1 MPPRAEAGW
10 CRVGCRAPIRSRSW
24 CRVGYRVPVRGWGRL
39 VPALVVW
46 CPSAGSRSFPRERSS
61 PPPGRG
67 ASLRVGSAG
76 PLGLSR
82 QGAAALSPSGCPLD
96 PPGARFV
103 PTPLLSLL
111 PRTHARQQRQKVGDG
126 ATVTREGGP
135 LPRRRGG
142 GNSRP
147 LRCAICLDPSQLP
160 EAEAITHRDGGLL
173 PQPRRGLCSGR
184 ARRWTFLDRGCA
196 GPTGSQ
202 AGAARRS
209 RFRAHHTDRSA
220 AGTTAARAASP
231 GKAPEAGLSRWA
243 RHSSRRGWARGRRR
257 VRRAPGRRG

>member
-1 MPPRAEAGW
+1 VVVDAKGPDKSTVTVEHSRLPDAPTRRVPQDLLAPSPRHAQDLPRRERCVMGAPHELRILLDGLAFVETPRWHDGRLWFARLTGPDQLAPGRPMPPRAEAGW
-10 CRVGCRAPIRSRSW
+10 CRVGCRVPVRSW

-126 ATVTREGGP
+126 ATVTRKGGP

-147 LRCAICLDPSQLP
+147 LRCAIAS
-160 EAEAITHRDGGLL
+160 THLNC
-173 PQPRRGLCSGR
+173 Q
-184 ARRWTFLDRGCA
+184 
-196 GPTGSQ
+196 
-202 AGAARRS
+202 
-209 RFRAHHTDRSA
+209 
-220 AGTTAARAASP
+220 
-231 GKAPEAGLSRWA
+231 
-243 RHSSRRGWARGRRR
+243 RRR
-257 VRRAPGRRG
+257 Q